1 MVNPRNLVG
10 KQIKQFRIDQ
20 FIAKGAMG
28 MVFKAFDTV
37 LTRTVAIKLIFRE
50 TEDSNLGPQEMAMR
64 EEARKRL
71 IQEAKAAGQ
80 LTHPNIVTVYSYGET
95 GDFEFICMEYV
106 PGKTLAQALTEKRAF
121 DTLEAITIFQ
131 QILQALDAAY
141 SQQIVHR
148 DIKPSNIMMTP
159 DNRVKVMDFGV
170 AKLPTLS
177 MTVTGTVLGTPY
189 YMSPEQI
196 VGQKVDIRSDIFSVG
211 TVFYEALTGE
221 RPFEAQDTA
230 ALTYQIINVEPVP
243 PVVHNTK
250 IPAPVSNIV
259 TKAMAKDRTQRYQTP
274 AEMLQDLTMAKE
286 IVRGAQRAQE
296 DQNVLARIMD
306 SGQLRP
312 ASSPDTEELQVGLD
326 RPEQG
331 IPGPQ
336 KKRPSEAKKGPFF
349 IGPNGLKIAAVTI
362 VFFLVAGVAFAV
374 LYRQWNRPQPS
385 LSSPTGQHQT
395 ETASPA
401 PDSQFQQG
409 SVTPVTTPE
418 TQVTATPS
426 DSPPESVT
434 PKDTTRSPNKISSP
448 APATPYPE
456 KIKPSEKAQPLKPSP
471 QKPKAKVDKP
481 VEKKPTKKTV
491 KSPQKEPT
499 PPLKTEIDQDP
510 SSTQEQVKAAPSDSP
525 TSTTSQHQAET
536 EAPSSESQ
544 LPHSDVPPPVPPE
557 ETQVTASP
565 SASPSEQV
573 TPPDATQSPSPE
585 PSPAPAPPASE
596 VRPQKPTSFSGAK
609 AAYANREITAEEYRT
624 AVTELKTAYIKEVEQ
639 LKTDYRAGTI
649 DKAEYYRRAVE
660 IKTRYR

>member
-1 MVNPRNLVG
+1 
-10 KQIKQFRIDQ
+10 
-20 FIAKGAMG
+20 
-28 MVFKAFDTV
+28 
-37 LTRTVAIKLIFRE
+37 
-50 TEDSNLGPQEMAMR
+50 
-64 EEARKRL
+64 
-71 IQEAKAAGQ
+71 
-80 LTHPNIVTVYSYGET
+80 
-95 GDFEFICMEYV
+95 
-106 PGKTLAQALTEKRAF
+106 
-121 DTLEAITIFQ
+121 
-131 QILQALDAAY
+131 
-141 SQQIVHR
+141 
-148 DIKPSNIMMTP
+148 MMTP

-312 ASSPDTEELQVGLD
+312 ASSPDTEELQVEPY
-326 RPEQG
+326 RPDLG
-331 IPGPQ
+331 IPRPQ
-336 KKRPSEAKKGPFF
+336 KKRPSEAKKVPFLRGPT
-349 IGPNGLKIAAVTI
+349 GLKIAAVAI

-385 LSSPTGQHQT
+385 LSSPTGQPQA

-401 PDSQFQQG
+401 PDSQLPQDN
-409 SVTPVTTPE
+409 VAPATTPS
-418 TQVTATPS
+418 A
-426 DSPPESVT
+426 SPPESVT
-434 PKDTTRSPNKISSP
+434 PKDTTRSPNKISST
-448 APATPYPE
+448 ALATPYPE
-456 KIKPSEKAQPLKPSP
+456 KVKPSEKAQPPKPSP

-491 KSPQKEPT
+491 KSLQKEPT
-499 PPLKTEIDQDP
+499 PPLKAETDQDP

-544 LPHSDVPPPVPPE
+544 LQHSDVPPPVPTE
-557 ETQVTASP
+557 ETQVTATP
-565 SASPSEQV
+565 SASPSEPV
-573 TPPDATQSPSPE
+573 TPPYATQSPSPE
-585 PSPAPAPPASE
+585 PSPSPAPAPPASE
-596 VRPQKPTSFSGAK
+596 VSPQKPTSFSGAK
-609 AAYANREITAEEYRT
+609 VAYANREITAEEYRT
-624 AVTELKTAYIKEVEQ
+624 AVTELKTAYVKEVEQ